1 MKPNPF
7 TSLSKLL
14 SIKLPKVN
22 NHPVGEFSPN
32 LATLLAAAKP
42 HIQEY
47 KKLSEK
53 KESDFH
59 CQYILHM

>member
-1 MKPNPF
+1 
-7 TSLSKLL
+7 
-14 SIKLPKVN
+14 
-22 NHPVGEFSPN
+22 VGEFSPN